1 MRHANSSHFPIQ
13 RLRVRC
19 YCCRINIGR
28 YTFKEAKFCLYL
40 GKKKLVK
47 LKCRQ
52 CAVRGIPFIDELGDS
67 NMQAPGF
74 ELGQAG
80 SQSQPG
86 GSTNKLI
93 YTEDS
98 YKFS

>member
-98 YKFS
+98 DKFS